1 MSVVHPLDLEG
12 PAIFGCAQAG
22 CQVCLEAL
30 LCRHE
35 GLVHFVLHQQTRYGM
50 TYDDLVQEGRIA
62 LWQAV
67 LRFDPQR
74 GGAFSTLA
82 VRIIQHRMWRATA
95 LSKRQQ
101 RQLPFHERAAP
112 LEALEER
119 WEQAAIHAALLEAV
133 TRLPDRLDEIL
144 IARYELDGHRR
155 RTLKAIGQELGL
167 TAERIRQLEDDALV
181 LLRLPTYS
189 TKLRYLCGEDSRAA
203 YARSEA
209 LSRACLEHRRWIR
222 QRYERKQR

>member
-12 PAIFGCAQAG
+12 AAIFDCAQAG

-30 LCRHE
+30 LRRHE
-35 GLVHFVLHQQTRYGM
+35 GLVHFVLHRQTRYGM
-50 TYDDLVQEGRIA
+50 TYDDLAQEGRIG

-67 LRFDPQR
+67 LCFHPER

-101 RQLPFHERAAP
+101 RLLSLPRRADP
-112 LEALEER
+112 MEAVEES

-133 TRLPDRLDEIL
+133 ARLPDQLGEIL
-144 IARYELDGHRR
+144 VARYELDGQPR
-155 RTLKAIGQELGL
+155 RTLKVIGQELGL
-167 TAERIRQLEDDALV
+167 TAERIRQLHDNALV
-181 LLRLPTYS
+181 FLRLPAYS
-189 TKLRYLCGEDSRAA
+189 AKLRYLCGEDSRAA

-209 LSRACLEHRRWIR
+209 LSRAWLEYRRQTR
-222 QRYERKQR
+222 QRYERKQ